1 MAFRMPFGGVGFKD
15 MPDGLCSKVK
25 AGKQRPFAKSDGY
38 WFESAVYS
46 LADRAAQ
53 TMQASQDAKM
63 NHARPQMMATRFT
76 ASMTKHPGTVL

>member
-1 MAFRMPFGGVGFKD
+1 MPFRMPFDGGGFKETLA
-15 MPDGLCSKVK
+15 GFCSKFK
-25 AGKQRPFAKSDGY
+25 FGKGGSFRESDEF
-38 WFESAVYS
+38 WFEFVVYS
-46 LADRAAQ
+46 LASRAAQ